1 MRHVLVHVA
10 PMSNT
15 FSFASYRFL
24 ALLRYLA
31 RYVAQKVR
39 RGKSRAAGGSEESRK
54 RAWETEGRRPRRS
67 GGKVTIGTAD
77 YPGLL
82 LRAAG
87 ELSFQTQQGG
97 QCLQGNGPQ
106 GCPEGLCG
114 KPPPLVCW
122 SGSTRL
128 SSKRAT
134 RYEMLHGG
142 RGAT

>member
-1 MRHVLVHVA
+1 MATPRLTQFIKHARRDWFGAPCLSTRYTHVQH
-10 PMSNT
+10 
-15 FSFASYRFL
+15 FQFASYRFL

-39 RGKSRAAGGSEESRK
+39 RDKSRAAGGSEESRK

-97 QCLQGNGPQ
+97 QCLQGNG
-106 GCPEGLCG
+106 
-114 KPPPLVCW
+114 
-122 SGSTRL
+122 L
-128 SSKRAT
+128 SALAKLS
-134 RYEMLHGG
+134 
-142 RGAT
+142 

>member
-1 MRHVLVHVA
+1 MATPRLTNLSNTRVPIGLVRHVLVHGT

-54 RAWETEGRRPRRS
+54 RAWETEGRSPRRS
-67 GGKVTIGTAD
+67 GGKVTIGTSD

-97 QCLQGNGPQ
+97 QCLQGNG
-106 GCPEGLCG
+106 LSA
-114 KPPPLVCW
+114 LA
-122 SGSTRL
+122 RL
-128 SSKRAT
+128 S
-134 RYEMLHGG
+134 
-142 RGAT
+142 